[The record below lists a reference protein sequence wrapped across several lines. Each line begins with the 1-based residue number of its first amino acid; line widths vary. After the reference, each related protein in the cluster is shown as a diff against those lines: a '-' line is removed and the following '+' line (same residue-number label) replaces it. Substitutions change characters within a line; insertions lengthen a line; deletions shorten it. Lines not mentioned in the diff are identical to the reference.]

1 MRLLRVFVASPALFS
16 CFDWRD
22 YPSFFRIDN
31 LFLPA
36 ENPLTMPALDLLLAR
51 WALDI
56 VELLL
61 TLGVLIVMF
70 RPGRVARA
78 HSAFAAVEIKFRNL
92 AARRTLSV
100 VAIATLCIVMRLML
114 IPILGIPE
122 PGAHDE
128 FSFLLAA
135 DTFAHGRITNPPHPM
150 WVHFESFHI
159 IQHPTYM
166 SMYPPAQGLV
176 LAFGQLLGQPWFGQ
190 LLITALMCAALCWM
204 LQGWVPAEW
213 ALLGGVLAVL
223 RLGIFGYWMNGY
235 WCSSVAALGGALV
248 LGAWPRLK
256 RRPQPGNALWM
267 ALGLVILANSRPY
280 EGFVLALSVGLP
292 MLWWIVRLPR
302 ARRSIVLRSVVM
314 PISAV
319 LLVAASAMGYYNYR
333 VNGSP
338 LRLGYQV
345 NRSLYSAAA
354 YFIWQGPRPEPT
366 YHHEDMRR
374 LYENEFKYYQDNRT
388 LAGYLRHA
396 ATKIVSRFWS
406 FFLGPA
412 LTIPLLA
419 FPWILRDR
427 RMRFPL
433 YAAATFVCALAIE
446 TWFWAHYF
454 APATA
459 LLYLIVIQCMRHL
472 RCWRR
477 ETGAGVMLVR
487 AVPLVCC
494 GMVILRIAALLVHAQ
509 IEPVYPRGN
518 LDRAKIV
525 RLFENAPGQQLIL
538 VSYAQNHI
546 PEDEWVYNGADI
558 DAGKIIWARDMGRTQ
573 NQELLDY
580 FPKRQVWLL
589 EPDKSTPI
597 LSKYAS
603 TVPP

>member
-1 MRLLRVFVASPALFS
+1 MCLLRVFVAGPALFS

-70 RPGRVARA
+70 RPGRVAPA
-78 HSAFAAVEIKFRNL
+78 HSAFAAVEIRFRNL
-92 AARRTLSV
+92 ARRKTLSV
-100 VAIATLCIVMRLML
+100 VAIATLCIVLRLML

-176 LAFGQLLGQPWFGQ
+176 LAFGQLLGQAWFGQ

-204 LQGWVPAEW
+204 LQGWVPAGW
-213 ALLGGVLAVL
+213 ALLGGIMAVL
-223 RLGIFGYWMNGY
+223 RLGIFGYWVNGY

-280 EGFVLALSVGLP
+280 EGLVLTLPVGLAMLLWIVGLP
-292 MLWWIVRLPR
+292 R
-302 ARRSIVLRSVVM
+302 AQRSNILRSGVM
-314 PISAV
+314 PVSAT

-333 VNGSP
+333 VTGSP
-338 LRLGYQV
+338 LRMGYEV
-345 NRSLYSAAA
+345 NRSQYSSAA
-354 YFIWQGPRPEPT
+354 YFLWQGPRPEPA
-366 YHHEDMRR
+366 YHHEVMRR
-374 LYENEFKYYQDNRT
+374 FYEKEFQYYQENRT
-388 LAGYLRHA
+388 LSGFLSHTAV
-396 ATKIVSRFWS
+396 KISWWWR

-412 LTIPLLA
+412 LTVPLFAL
-419 FPWILRDR
+419 PWILRDR
-427 RMRFPL
+427 KMRFAL
-433 YAAATFVCALAIE
+433 YASGVFVFGLAVE
-446 TWFWAHYF
+446 TWFRPHYF

-459 LLYLIVIQCMRHL
+459 LLYLLVIQCMRHL
-472 RCWRR
+472 RFWRR
-477 ETGAGVMLVR
+477 KTGTGAALVR

-494 GMVILRIAALLVHAQ
+494 GMVILRIAALLAHAQ

-525 RLFENAPGQQLIL
+525 RLLENAPGQQLVL
-538 VSYAQNHI
+538 VHYAQNHI
-546 PEDEWVYNGADI
+546 PDDEWVYNAANIDGA
-558 DAGKIIWARDMGRTQ
+558 KIVWAREMDRKE
-573 NQELLDY
+573 NEELLDY
-580 FPKRQVWLL
+580 FHGRQVWLV
-589 EPDKSTPI
+589 EPDKSPPL
-597 LSKYAS
+597 LSRWFPA
-603 TVPP
+603 TAH